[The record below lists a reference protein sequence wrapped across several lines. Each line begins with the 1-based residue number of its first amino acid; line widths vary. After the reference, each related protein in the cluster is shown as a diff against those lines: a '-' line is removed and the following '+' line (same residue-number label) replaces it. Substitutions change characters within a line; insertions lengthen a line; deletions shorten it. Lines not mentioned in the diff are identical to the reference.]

1 MVNCVVPADQLDAE
15 VKKWCDE
22 ILEKSPTALAL
33 AKKSFNVDT
42 EMIRGMGGLAMHAL
56 KMYYETA
63 ESAEGGNAFREKRK
77 PNFRQFVK

>member
-1 MVNCVVPADQLDAE
+1 
-15 VKKWCDE
+15 
-22 ILEKSPTALAL
+22 
-33 AKKSFNVDT
+33 
-42 EMIRGMGGLAMHAL
+42 MGGLAMHAL